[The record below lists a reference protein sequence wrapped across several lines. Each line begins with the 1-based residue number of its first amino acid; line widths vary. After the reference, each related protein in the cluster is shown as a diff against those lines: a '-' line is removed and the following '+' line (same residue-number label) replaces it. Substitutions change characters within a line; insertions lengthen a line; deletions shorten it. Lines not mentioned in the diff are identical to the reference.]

1 MIKPVIG
8 SIVKIA
14 AFNLKAGMTLVED
27 DQDVT
32 LFNVEIDCCEENAV
46 SYDYKDAAGALWSGY
61 ARIDSVKRIKY
72 AAGVNLVDIFA

>member
-32 LFNVEIDCCEENAV
+32 LFNVEIDYSEENAV
-46 SYDYKDAAGALWSGY
+46 SYDYKDATGIVVVRLCPDRFCKAYQVRRRGQFS
-61 ARIDSVKRIKY
+61 
-72 AAGVNLVDIFA
+72 